1 MALILPFRG
10 KVPQIAPDA
19 FIADNATIIG
29 DVTIGAGAS
38 IWFGCVLR
46 GDTNF
51 IRVGSRTNI
60 QDGTVI
66 HVARAEES
74 PGQGQGVTI
83 GDNVLI
89 GHLAMI
95 HACTIGNGALIGM
108 TACILDEAIVE
119 DNAMVAAGGLVT
131 PRKIV
136 KSGELWAGRPASF
149 VRRMSEQEILYLTSG
164 VDHYCELAQEYRA
177 QQTKSRAP

>member
-29 DVTIGAGAS
+29 DVTIGSGS
-38 IWFGCVLR
+38 SVWFGCVLR

-89 GHLAMI
+89 GHMAMI

-108 TACILDEAIVE
+108 TACVLDEAVVE
-119 DNAMVAAGGLVT
+119 DGALVAAGALIS

-136 KSGELWAGRPASF
+136 KSGELWAGRPAKLI
-149 VRRMSEQEILYLTSG
+149 RQMSPEERLYLTSG

-177 QQTKSRAP
+177 QQMNSR

>member
-10 KVPQIAPDA
+10 KVPRIAPDA

-29 DVTIGAGAS
+29 DVVIGAGSS
-38 IWFGCVLR
+38 IWFNCVLR

-60 QDGTVI
+60 QDGTVV

-89 GHLAMI
+89 GHMAMI
-95 HACTIGNGALIGM
+95 HACTIGDGALIGM
-108 TACILDEAIVE
+108 TACILDEATVE
-119 DNAMVAAGGLVT
+119 KDAMVAAGALVT
-131 PRKIV
+131 PRKVV
-136 KSGELWAGRPASF
+136 KSGELWAGRPAQF
-149 VRRMSEQEILYLTSG
+149 VRQMSEQESRYLTSG
-164 VDHYCELAQEYRA
+164 VYHYCELAQEYRA
-177 QQTKSRAP
+177 EQGRRRER

>member
-10 KVPQIAPDA
+10 KVPQIAPDV
-19 FIADNATIIG
+19 FLADNATIIG
-29 DVTIGAGAS
+29 DVVIGSGSS

-60 QDGTVI
+60 QDGTVV

-89 GHLAMI
+89 GHMAMI

-108 TACILDEAIVE
+108 TACILDEAVVE
-119 DNAMVAAGGLVT
+119 DGAMVAAGGLVA
-131 PRKIV
+131 PRKV
-136 KSGELWAGRPASF
+136 VRSGELWAGRPAQL
-149 VRRMSEQEILYLTSG
+149 VRQMSPQERLYLTSG

-177 QQTKSRAP
+177 QQAKSR

>member
-29 DVTIGAGAS
+29 DVVIGSGAS
-38 IWFGCVLR
+38 VWFGCVLR

-74 PGQGQGVTI
+74 PGQGSGVTI

-89 GHLAMI
+89 GHMAMI

-108 TACILDEAIVE
+108 TACVLDEAVVE
-119 DNAMVAAGGLVT
+119 DGAIVAAGALIA
-131 PRKIV
+131 PRKVV
-136 KSGELWAGRPASF
+136 KSGELWTGRPARFARQASPEEL
-149 VRRMSEQEILYLTSG
+149 RYLSSG
-164 VDHYCELAQEYRA
+164 VDHYCELAQQYRA
-177 QQTKSRAP
+177 EQKLR